1 MVEVNPLV
9 PDGAWDF
16 FCLDR
21 VPYHGRMLTI
31 LYDRS
36 GKKYGKGAGLRILA
50 DGKEIG
56 HSPTLGRVVAPLAE
70 LK

>member
-1 MVEVNPLV
+1 
-9 PDGAWDF
+9 
-16 FCLDR
+16 
-21 VPYHGRMLTI
+21 MLTI

-56 HSPTLGRVVAPLAE
+56 HSPTLQRVVAPLAE